1 MAAVVLACLAVWP
14 ACAKRIP
21 LPDATRVIEMRE
33 GLASWYGER
42 FHGRMMASGGRF
54 DMHEMVAAHPSYPFG
69 TLVRITNLANRRQVR
84 VRILD
89 RGPAAGPR
97 ADGVIIDLS
106 HAAADVRVVA
116 HSTPVRASRMAP
128 DSSGTARVASRHAPS
143 SEPRSPR
150 AIAQGAKR

>member
-1 MAAVVLACLAVWP
+1 MPPPSPEDALLVVRFRRRVAAVVLAFLAVLP
-14 ACAKRIP
+14 ACAKRMP
-21 LPDATRVIEMRE
+21 VPDATRVIEMRE

-97 ADGVIIDLS
+97 ADGVIVDLS
-106 HAAADVRVVA
+106 HAAADALGFLRDGRTRVRLEVLEWG
-116 HSTPVRASRMAP
+116 R
-128 DSSGTARVASRHAPS
+128 
-143 SEPRSPR
+143 
-150 AIAQGAKR
+150 